1 MMQADPTTQTAV
13 IVIAAALAFQ
23 TVLLTGAFVA
33 AWLGWRQMQVGL
45 DTRWRALEAR
55 VDDAA
60 SHARQAAD
68 SVSRLSDR
76 TSAVMSDASDVV
88 RSVASV
94 VAAPKTLLVAGAAA
108 AARGLVSRWRRRRAA
123 SAF

>member
-1 MMQADPTTQTAV
+1 MMQADPTTHTAV

-45 DTRWRALEAR
+45 DIRWRALEAR

-60 SHARQAAD
+60 RHAHQAAD

-76 TSAVMSDASDVV
+76 TSAVLSDASDVV

>member
-1 MMQADPTTQTAV
+1 MMQADPTTHTAI

-33 AWLGWRQMQVGL
+33 AWLGWRKMQVGL

-60 SHARQAAD
+60 LHARQAAD

-76 TSAVMSDASDVV
+76 TSAVLSDASEVV

-123 SAF
+123 AAF